1 MSISRAIVILA
12 GAFVLALAWLPLAS
26 QGVPTWTLPDLPVG
40 ALLFALVAAPLL
52 LRGRTPT
59 PPASVEA
66 FNE

>member
-12 GAFVLALAWLPLAS
+12 GAFVLAFVWLPLVNK
-26 QGVPTWTLPDLPVG
+26 GVSAWTFPDPPVG